1 MTPEK
6 ALQAAAALLAKASHA
21 VAFSGAGVS
30 AESGIPTFR
39 DPGGVWDRLN
49 PAEVGDTRG
58 LLAALEKKPE
68 KLVAMFMEL
77 LAVFDAAA
85 PNPGHKALFDLEG
98 LGILKSV
105 ITQNID
111 NLHQEAGN
119 THVIEMHGNGFRF
132 RCLSCR
138 NRRTHDRHA
147 LIYQVKERLASLP
160 DFSPASIFS
169 AMPVCDLCGSG
180 MRPDVVMF
188 GETVM
193 EIENAFVQAR
203 SCDVILALGTSGVVV
218 PAAQI
223 PAEAKAAGAGV
234 IVINPNENGFARV
247 CDIYIPMKTGQALP
261 LIVEQIKKIR
271 SGS

>member
-6 ALQAAAALLAKASHA
+6 TIREAAALLARASRA
-21 VAFSGAGVS
+21 VAFSGAGIS

-49 PAEVGDTRG
+49 PAEVGDTQG
-58 LLAALEKKPE
+58 LLATLEKRPE
-68 KLVAMFMEL
+68 KLVAMFVEL
-77 LAVFDAAA
+77 LTVFDAAA
-85 PNPGHKALFDLEG
+85 PNPGHSALFDLERM
-98 LGILKSV
+98 GILRSV

-119 THVIEMHGNGFRF
+119 TRVIEMHGNGFRF

-138 NRRTHDRHA
+138 NRRSHDRHD
-147 LIYQVKERLASLP
+147 LIRQVKDRLASLP
-160 DFSPASIFS
+160 DFSTASIFS
-169 AMPVCDLCGSG
+169 VMPECDLCSSL

-193 EIENAFVQAR
+193 EIEEAFAQAA
-203 SCDVILALGTSGVVV
+203 SCDVMLALGTSGVVT

-223 PAEAKAAGAGV
+223 PAGAKAAGAKV
-234 IVINPNENGFARV
+234 IVINPNENGFTRV
-247 CDIYIPMKTGQALP
+247 CDIYIPMKTGEALP
-261 LIVEQIKKIR
+261 LIVEQIRKIR
-271 SGS
+271 NGA

>member
-1 MTPEK
+1 MNQDNAIHE
-6 ALQAAAALLAKASHA
+6 AAKVLAGASRAA
-21 VAFSGAGVS
+21 VFSGAGVS

-49 PAEVGDTRG
+49 PAEVGDTQG
-58 LLAALEKKPE
+58 LLASLEKNPE

-77 LAVFDAAA
+77 LAVFDTAA
-85 PNPGHKALFDLEG
+85 PNPGHRALFDLERM
-98 LGILKSV
+98 GILQAV

-119 THVIEMHGNGFRF
+119 TQVIEMHGNGFRF

-138 NRRTHDRHA
+138 ARRSHERHA
-147 LIYQVKERLASLP
+147 LIRQVKERLAALI
-160 DFSPASIFS
+160 DFSPASIFA
-169 AMPVCDLCGSG
+169 AMPECDLCGSG

-193 EIENAFVQAR
+193 EVENAFAAAR
-203 SCDVILALGTSGVVV
+203 ACDVMLALGTSGVVT
-218 PAAQI
+218 PAARI
-223 PAEAKAAGAGV
+223 PAEAKASGAKV
-234 IVINPNENGFARV
+234 IVINPNENGFTRV

-261 LIVEQIKKIR
+261 RIVEQVKKIR